1 MVHGISKP
9 IVSCVIKGV
18 DMSSFHASSGIT
30 RDEMKTWP
38 LETLRAAAR
47 QGKGAFEWGMKLLE
61 KKTKVSLVGTLGCG
75 RCETRCILYQLFV
88 LLGKESFLAKEVGIE
103 LPEGMDIKAG
113 DLKWVGKRRGCG
125 FGWVGRLFC
134 CRPEVFIRVYGGR
147 EEGMKGGRVGGG
159 KFAFPRAQS
168 LINPTRT
175 PSI

>member
-1 MVHGISKP
+1 
-9 IVSCVIKGV
+9 VSCVIKGV

-125 FGWVGRLFC
+125 FGWGGS
-134 CRPEVFIRVYGGR
+134 VFLLPSKFFFFG
-147 EEGMKGGRVGGG
+147 VGGG
-159 KFAFPRAQS
+159 GEG
-168 LINPTRT
+168 LEGGVVG
-175 PSI
+175 